1 MVELDKDVKYIKGV
15 GPNRVQ
21 LLNKLNINT
30 LEDLITYFPRTYED
44 RSIPKKIYECIDGE
58 EGLIEAMV
66 ASRMQEIRMHGKTMY
81 KLLIRDDTGMATA
94 TWFNQSYLKNK
105 FEVGKKY
112 KFYGKINNSFGK
124 VIINSTVF
132 DEEGKDANTGK
143 IIPIYPLTYNLSQ
156 NVLRRIMENGIN
168 TVNGNLDETL
178 PEYLIQEYKL
188 LDINSAIKQIHF
200 PKDFE
205 QLKNNY
211 TNNEKGIAFNKEVKI
226 SEFINTLPFKLT
238 KAQLR
243 VIEEIDNNMESD
255 KPMNRLLQGDVG
267 SGKTVVS
274 MVAAYKAVKSRLSSS
289 NYGANCYFSNTTFR
303 KL

>member
-105 FEVGKKY
+105 FYERKSCSLIMQLMRIESGIVPD
-112 KFYGKINNSFGK
+112 S
-124 VIINSTVF
+124 
-132 DEEGKDANTGK
+132 
-143 IIPIYPLTYNLSQ
+143 
-156 NVLRRIMENGIN
+156 VLL
-168 TVNGNLDETL
+168 VC
-178 PEYLIQEYKL
+178 
-188 LDINSAIKQIHF
+188 A
-200 PKDFE
+200 
-205 QLKNNY
+205 
-211 TNNEKGIAFNKEVKI
+211 
-226 SEFINTLPFKLT
+226 
-238 KAQLR
+238 
-243 VIEEIDNNMESD
+243 
-255 KPMNRLLQGDVG
+255 
-267 SGKTVVS
+267 
-274 MVAAYKAVKSRLSSS
+274 
-289 NYGANCYFSNTTFR
+289 
-303 KL
+303 

>member
-1 MVELDKDVKYIKGV
+1 MEFC
-15 GPNRVQ
+15 
-21 LLNKLNINT
+21 NKTNT
-30 LEDLITYFPRTYED
+30 F
-44 RSIPKKIYECIDGE
+44 SKI
-58 EGLIEAMV
+58 LKNLK
-66 ASRMQEIRMHGKTMY
+66 GKT
-81 KLLIRDDTGMATA
+81 KRLVFEELLTTQLA
-94 TWFNQSYLKNK
+94 
-105 FEVGKKY
+105 
-112 KFYGKINNSFGK
+112 
-124 VIINSTVF
+124 
-132 DEEGKDANTGK
+132 
-143 IIPIYPLTYNLSQ
+143 
-156 NVLRRIMENGIN
+156 
-168 TVNGNLDETL
+168 
-178 PEYLIQEYKL
+178 L
-188 LDINSAIKQIHF
+188 L
-200 PKDFE
+200 